1 MKPFMLRKKKKLV
14 AVARRKILSA
24 RMGDTR
30 DYRMTTI
37 DSALRRSLD
46 DRSGELIL
54 TLDPH
59 FQGLPDTAHGGSVLA
74 AFDALAGLTG
84 PRHVGGV
91 YRKRVPVGVPLALTH
106 GRTEATHTFV
116 VRDATS
122 VLVNGRVAPVADTR
136 RGAPAPLGDPWLLGV
151 AEHGTGET
159 FAFGWVAGVA
169 DEGRGRP
176 RAHQLPISRTCFACG
191 VDNTLG
197 LRVRLE
203 FDDAEVRGAWTP
215 REPFRTADGTLATV
229 ALTTLCDEAAFW
241 LGALATG
248 ESGMT
253 TELAVTLRRAVP
265 FLGALTVTGPRAAA
279 RPQPDPRYWDTEA
292 LVGTGARTP
301 VPAARITFV
310 GCRTDALGPR
320 WTLALGGATMGLG
333 AAVFGG
339 ASTFGVAF
347 AGRLLVG
354 LGASVMLIAW
364 LSLAA
369 AWFRP
374 DEFATISGWT
384 QTVGNAGALLASS
397 PLALLVEAVGWRHTF
412 VVIGGV
418 TLVLAAGAAGL
429 IRDRPEG
436 MGFPPVNPEHARRSV
451 PTLREV
457 LRGVPEVMR
466 NPRTWPPILATGFAA
481 SGLVLVWSCVREVK
495 DPARVGIAI
504 GFCNV
509 PIFLGVAVLQWLTGV
524 ILDAR
529 WAGLTA
535 GGARHYPPA
544 AYQAAFTVCLALAAG
559 ALMAALCVTE
569 TRCRNVW
576 TRRA

>member
-1 MKPFMLRKKKKLV
+1 MLLV
-14 AVARRKILSA
+14 PA
-24 RMGDTR
+24 
-30 DYRMTTI
+30 
-37 DSALRRSLD
+37 SLYVF
-46 DRSGELIL
+46 SWV
-54 TLDPH
+54 H
-59 FQGLPDTAHGGSVLA
+59 
-74 AFDALAGLTG
+74 
-84 PRHVGGV
+84 
-91 YRKRVPVGVPLALTH
+91 
-106 GRTEATHTFV
+106 
-116 VRDATS
+116 
-122 VLVNGRVAPVADTR
+122 RVAPAVVAADLMRAFSIT
-136 RGAPAPLGDPWLLGV
+136 AAALGNLAAIYPYV
-151 AEHGTGET
+151 
-159 FAFGWVAGVA
+159 FAAMALVAG
-169 DEGRGRP
+169 
-176 RAHQLPISRTCFACG
+176 
-191 VDNTLG
+191 G
-197 LRVRLE
+197 L
-203 FDDAEVRGAWTP
+203 T
-215 REPFRTADGTLATV
+215 
-229 ALTTLCDEAAFW
+229 
-241 LGALATG
+241 
-248 ESGMT
+248 
-253 TELAVTLRRAVP
+253 
-265 FLGALTVTGPRAAA
+265 
-279 RPQPDPRYWDTEA
+279 DT
-292 LVGTGARTP
+292 
-301 VPAARITFV
+301 
-310 GCRTDALGPR
+310 LGPR

-354 LGASVMLIAW
+354 LGASVLLIAW

-374 DEFATISGWT
+374 DEFATISGLT
-384 QTVGNAGALLASS
+384 QTVGNAGALLAAS

-466 NPRTWPPILATGFAA
+466 NPRTWPPILATCGIYSTFITFLGLWGVPYLTQVYGLTRVHAATVVSMLAVGTAIGSPVVGWLSDRWLGRRRLPMVAFAALYAVCWIGLVLPADARLPVSWLIPFFLVTGFAA
-481 SGLVLVWSCVREVK
+481 SGLVLVWSCVREVN

-559 ALMAALCVTE
+559 ALGAALCVSE
-569 TRCRNVW
+569 TRCRHGW
-576 TRRA
+576 TPRASGYVRLTWPYHGTAAVTPGYSALTWSVSAPPPQKPVTPSRSARAQPCCLAWSAATEMSPRYCVRVTLPAIAPISWKFFPCIPPSRW